1 MHAITPV
8 TYGDATIRTATVGD
22 EPWFVAADIAKA
34 LGYRM
39 ASDMIRT
46 LDDDEKGTQ
55 TVRTPGGEQKVS
67 AINEPGLYRLI
78 VQRQAGYVN
87 DVAARKAVKKF
98 QRWITHE
105 VLPAIRRDGG
115 YISPSA
121 SEHQVNALIRQAQM
135 RMELVQAAK
144 GIIDPGHLEAKAR
157 VILAQGLGE
166 LPELPAEN
174 RPLYTSDYLKSKN
187 LSTRRTRSVA
197 PMFGKRVKAAYVL
210 KHGREPGKYP
220 MNLPNGQTRNV
231 YAYMEADRPLMDQI
245 WEQYYSPTAA

>member
-1 MHAITPV
+1 MHAITPF
-8 TYGDATIRTATVGD
+8 TYGDATIRTATVGG

-135 RMELVQAAK
+135 RMELVQAA
-144 GIIDPGHLEAKAR
+144 
-157 VILAQGLGE
+157 
-166 LPELPAEN
+166 
-174 RPLYTSDYLKSKN
+174 
-187 LSTRRTRSVA
+187 
-197 PMFGKRVKAAYVL
+197 
-210 KHGREPGKYP
+210 
-220 MNLPNGQTRNV
+220 
-231 YAYMEADRPLMDQI
+231 
-245 WEQYYSPTAA
+245 

>member
-1 MHAITPV
+1 MHAITPF
-8 TYGDATIRTATVGD
+8 TYGDATIRTATINN
-22 EPWFVAADIAKA
+22 EPWFVAKDVCDA
-34 LGYRM
+34 LGISNPTDALKR
-39 ASDMIRT
+39 
-46 LDDDEKGTQ
+46 LDDDERARFNLGRQ
-55 TVRTPGGEQKVS
+55 GEANFV
-67 AINEPGLYRLI
+67 NEPGLYSLI
-78 VQRQAGYVN
+78 LAS
-87 DVAARKAVKKF
+87 RKPEAKAFK
-98 QRWITHE
+98 RWITHE

-231 YAYMEADRPLMDQI
+231 YAYMEADRPLMDHI
-245 WEQYYSPTAA
+245 WEQYYSPTAV

>member
-1 MHAITPV
+1 MHAITPF
-8 TYGDATIRTATVGD
+8 TYGDATIRTATINN
-22 EPWFVAADIAKA
+22 EPWFVAKDVCDA
-34 LGYRM
+34 LGISNPTDALKR
-39 ASDMIRT
+39 
-46 LDDDEKGTQ
+46 LDDDERARFNLGRQ
-55 TVRTPGGEQKVS
+55 GEANIV
-67 AINEPGLYRLI
+67 NEPGLYSLI
-78 VQRQAGYVN
+78 LAS
-87 DVAARKAVKKF
+87 RKPEAKAFK
-98 QRWITHE
+98 RWITHE

>member
-1 MHAITPV
+1 MHAITPF
-8 TYGDATIRTATVGD
+8 TYGDATIRTVTVGG
-22 EPWFVAADIAKA
+22 EPWFVAKDVCDA
-34 LGYRM
+34 LGISNPTDALKR
-39 ASDMIRT
+39 
-46 LDDDEKGTQ
+46 LDDDERARFNLGRQ
-55 TVRTPGGEQKVS
+55 GEANFV
-67 AINEPGLYRLI
+67 NEPGLYSLI
-78 VQRQAGYVN
+78 LAS
-87 DVAARKAVKKF
+87 RKPEAKAFK
-98 QRWITHE
+98 RWITHE

>member
-1 MHAITPV
+1 MTHAITPF
-8 TYGDATIRTATVGD
+8 TYGDATIRTVTVGG
-22 EPWFVAADIAKA
+22 EPWFVAKDVCDA
-34 LGYRM
+34 LEISNPTDALKR
-39 ASDMIRT
+39 
-46 LDDDEKGTQ
+46 LDDDERARFNLGRQ
-55 TVRTPGGEQKVS
+55 GEANIV
-67 AINEPGLYRLI
+67 NEPGLYSLI
-78 VQRQAGYVN
+78 LAS
-87 DVAARKAVKKF
+87 RKPEAKAFK
-98 QRWITHE
+98 RWITHE

>member
-1 MHAITPV
+1 MTHTITPF

-22 EPWFVAADIAKA
+22 EPWFVAKDVCDA
-34 LGYRM
+34 LGISNPTDALKR
-39 ASDMIRT
+39 
-46 LDDDEKGTQ
+46 LDDDERARFNLGRQ
-55 TVRTPGGEQKVS
+55 GEANIV
-67 AINEPGLYRLI
+67 NEPGLYSLI
-78 VQRQAGYVN
+78 LAS
-87 DVAARKAVKKF
+87 RKPEAKAFK
-98 QRWITHE
+98 RWITHE

-121 SEHQVNALIRQAQM
+121 SEHQVNAMIRQAQM

>member
-1 MHAITPV
+1 MHAITPF
-8 TYGDATIRTATVGD
+8 TYGDATIRTVTVGG
-22 EPWFVAADIAKA
+22 EPWFVAKDVCDA
-34 LGYRM
+34 LGISNPTDALKR
-39 ASDMIRT
+39 
-46 LDDDEKGTQ
+46 LDDDERARFNLGRQ
-55 TVRTPGGEQKVS
+55 GEANFV
-67 AINEPGLYRLI
+67 NEPGLYSLI
-78 VQRQAGYVN
+78 LAS
-87 DVAARKAVKKF
+87 RKPEAKAFK
-98 QRWITHE
+98 RWITHE

-220 MNLPNGQTRNV
+220 MNFPNGQTRNV

>member
-1 MHAITPV
+1 MHAITPF
-8 TYGDATIRTATVGD
+8 TYGDATIRTATVGG
-22 EPWFVAADIAKA
+22 EPWFVAKDVCDA
-34 LGYRM
+34 LGISNPTDALKR
-39 ASDMIRT
+39 
-46 LDDDEKGTQ
+46 LDDDERARFNLGRQGKANI
-55 TVRTPGGEQKVS
+55 V
-67 AINEPGLYRLI
+67 NEPGLYSLI
-78 VQRQAGYVN
+78 LAS
-87 DVAARKAVKKF
+87 RKPEAKAFK
-98 QRWITHE
+98 RWITHE

>member
-1 MHAITPV
+1 MHAITPF
-8 TYGDATIRTATVGD
+8 TYGDATIRTATINN
-22 EPWFVAADIAKA
+22 EPWFVAKDVCDA
-34 LGYRM
+34 LEISNPTDALKR
-39 ASDMIRT
+39 
-46 LDDDEKGTQ
+46 LDDDERARFNLGRQ
-55 TVRTPGGEQKVS
+55 GEANIV
-67 AINEPGLYRLI
+67 NEPGLYSLI
-78 VQRQAGYVN
+78 LAS
-87 DVAARKAVKKF
+87 RKPEAKAFK
-98 QRWITHE
+98 RWITHE

>member
-1 MHAITPV
+1 MTYAITPF
-8 TYGDATIRTATVGD
+8 TYGDATIRTVTVGG
-22 EPWFVAADIAKA
+22 EPWFVAKDVCDA
-34 LGYRM
+34 LGISNPTDALKR
-39 ASDMIRT
+39 
-46 LDDDEKGTQ
+46 LDDDERARFNLGRQ
-55 TVRTPGGEQKVS
+55 GEANIV
-67 AINEPGLYRLI
+67 NEPGLYSLI
-78 VQRQAGYVN
+78 LAS
-87 DVAARKAVKKF
+87 RKPEAKAFK
-98 QRWITHE
+98 RWITHE